1 MFDMSKIGRTIARLR
16 KDAGL
21 TQMGLAD
28 AMGISF
34 QAVSNWERG
43 QTMPDIAKLPQLA
56 AILGVSVDELLGSDE
71 ARVVERAMAEGEAPL
86 TVHELAEV
94 APLLPPAEAKR
105 NFERTKDEAE
115 QRGGRISLEELVP
128 LAPFL
133 DDADISRLV
142 LAAIEDGCE
151 LEELVPLAPFLDESD
166 LGRAVS
172 RALELGGAPDSLPAL
187 APFLPE
193 EALGRAAEALME
205 GGGVPGDLAALAP
218 FMDESELGRLAGKYI
233 DGGGDPGELAPIAPF
248 MDSHELGRI
257 ARAYLDRG
265 GDPAELL
272 PIAPFIGGMLGEI
285 ELGRIIKKG
294 GSGSLPAALSF
305 LRREGKKKRRDGD
318 AGT

>member
-1 MFDMSKIGRTIARLR
+1 
-16 KDAGL
+16 
-21 TQMGLAD
+21 MGLAD

-133 DDADISRLV
+133 DGRGH
-142 LAAIEDGCE
+142 LAAGACRHRGR
-151 LEELVPLAPFLDESD
+151 LRA
-166 LGRAVS
+166 GRA
-172 RALELGGAPDSLPAL
+172 GAAG
-187 APFLPE
+187 AI
-193 EALGRAAEALME
+193 
-205 GGGVPGDLAALAP
+205 PG
-218 FMDESELGRLAGKYI
+218 
-233 DGGGDPGELAPIAPF
+233 
-248 MDSHELGRI
+248 
-257 ARAYLDRG
+257 
-265 GDPAELL
+265 
-272 PIAPFIGGMLGEI
+272 
-285 ELGRIIKKG
+285 
-294 GSGSLPAALSF
+294 
-305 LRREGKKKRRDGD
+305 
-318 AGT
+318 

>member
-133 DDADISRLV
+133 D
-142 LAAIEDGCE
+142 
-151 LEELVPLAPFLDESD
+151 ESD

-218 FMDESELGRLAGKYI
+218 FMDESVLGRLAGKYI
-233 DGGGDPGELAPIAPF
+233 DGGGEPGELAPIAPF
-248 MDSHELGRI
+248 IDNDELGRI
-257 ARAYLDRG
+257 ARTYLDRG

-272 PIAPFIGGMLGEI
+272 PIAPFIGGMLDEI
-285 ELGRIIKKG
+285 VLGRIIKKG

-305 LRREGKKKRRDGD
+305 LRHEGKKKRRDGD